1 MDKMEKQVRD
11 LALRCPLVLPAYQFN
26 QAIAS
31 DLIIFITI

>member
-1 MDKMEKQVRD
+1 MNKMEKQVQD
-11 LALRCPLVLPAYQFN
+11 NALRCPLVLPAYQFN